1 MEINQILIALL
12 LGAIAGWL
20 AGKIFRGS
28 GYGLIGDI
36 VLGIVGSSIGSFL
49 LAKTGLGNLLTLK
62 PIWLNQIIVATIGAL
77 ILVAVMSLFR
87 SKKK

>member
-1 MEINQILIALL
+1 MEISQLLIALL

-36 VLGIVGSSIGSFL
+36 VIGIVGSAIGSFM
-49 LAKTGLGNLLTLK
+49 LAKTGLDTVFTLK
-62 PIWLNQIIVATIGAL
+62 PVWLNQVIVATLGAL
-77 ILVAVMSLFR
+77 VLVFIISLFS